1 MHECMSYLNQKWIQ
15 LKAEMRIVSEFES
28 FSWYMNELK
37 SMPLFIQN
45 QIFFKEKTYD
55 YFGIMK
61 LEVRYEPM

>member
-15 LKAEMRIVSEFES
+15 LKAEMRIVSQFES
-28 FSWYMNELK
+28 FSWNVNELE

-61 LEVRYEPM
+61 LEARYEPM